1 MKRIMLVDDEPQILK
16 IVTVTLEKNGYEVT
30 STPKSTEA
38 LSSLMEAKSSG
49 HPFDLLIT
57 DLQMPEMTGFEL
69 IEALTKHSSTLPT
82 IAITGYGSKEAV
94 IQLMHLGCADYI
106 DKPFEMKSLL
116 GRVKALLPNDD
127 SNGSKVDADE
137 PGAGVASSPGGDNEQ
152 EDDAIGISDENGW
165 KTISFA
171 GDMTYGMA
179 TKLRLCLVDMLDND
193 VKQFILDLGKV
204 KKIDPLCLSVL
215 LCFGRMLSRESP
227 GYNLKISNAN
237 EEIVHFFHNA
247 GIDELYR
254 IAVAGGK

>member
-16 IVTVTLEKNGYEVT
+16 TVTVTLEKQGYEVA

-38 LSSLMEAKSSG
+38 LSSLMEAKSNG

-69 IEALTKHSSTLPT
+69 IETLTKHSSTLPT

-94 IQLMHLGCADYI
+94 IRLMHLGCADYI

-116 GRVKALLPNDD
+116 ERVEALLLSDDFNGSRVD
-127 SNGSKVDADE
+127 SNETPDE
-137 PGAGVASSPGGDNEQ
+137 AGVVSSPGADSKQ

-171 GDMTYGMA
+171 GDMTYDMA
-179 TKLRLCLVDMLDND
+179 NKLRLCLVDMLD
-193 VKQFILDLGKV
+193 
-204 KKIDPLCLSVL
+204 P
-215 LCFGRMLSRESP
+215 
-227 GYNLKISNAN
+227 
-237 EEIVHFFHNA
+237 FFH
-247 GIDELYR
+247 
-254 IAVAGGK
+254 VTCC